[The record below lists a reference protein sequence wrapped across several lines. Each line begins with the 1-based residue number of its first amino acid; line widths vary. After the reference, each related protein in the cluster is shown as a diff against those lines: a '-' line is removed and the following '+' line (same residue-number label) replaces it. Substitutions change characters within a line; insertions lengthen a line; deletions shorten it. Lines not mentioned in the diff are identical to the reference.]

1 MVAETHSLVMTD
13 FFGQPRYTQSGFW
26 KGGMGM
32 VYIDLVMILNFL
44 VDILLLMGTNRLCG
58 YSPQGRRCAIAATL
72 GAIYAGACLIPGVS
86 FLGNGLWRSVS
97 FIAMSLIAFGKSVS
111 ALRRGMVFVVLSMAL
126 GGIALGMGST
136 GFLGVILGA
145 VLVFLLCFAGF
156 RDKIGSVR
164 YVPVTLRYADQVM
177 ELTALEDTGNH
188 LKDPVTGR
196 SVLVID
202 GKQAEN
208 LTGLTR
214 EQLCQPVQTMLSAP
228 IPGLRLI
235 PYHTVGQP
243 GGMLLAL
250 RIPEVQIGKW
260 KGSSL
265 VAFAPDRICVDGA
278 YQALTGGIA

>member
-1 MVAETHSLVMTD
+1 
-13 FFGQPRYTQSGFW
+13 
-26 KGGMGM
+26 M
-32 VYIDLVMILNFL
+32 VYIDLVMLLNFL
-44 VDILLLMGTNRLCG
+44 VDFLLLVGTNRLCG
-58 YSPQGRRCAIAATL
+58 YSPGGKRCAIAAAL
-72 GAIYAGACLIPGVS
+72 GALYAGVCVLPGLS
-86 FLGNGLWRSVS
+86 FLGNGLWRCIFLVLISV
-97 FIAMSLIAFGKSVS
+97 IAFGWSVS

-136 GFLGVILGA
+136 GFPGLILGA
-145 VLVFLLCFAGF
+145 VVVFLLCFAGF

-164 YVPVTLRYADQVM
+164 YLPVTLRYGDQVM

-202 GKQAEN
+202 GRQAQA

-214 EQLCQPVQTMLSAP
+214 QQLCQPVQTMLSAP

-250 RIPEVQIGKW
+250 RIPEVTIGQW
-260 KGSSL
+260 KGASL

-278 YQALTGGIA
+278 YQALTGGVA

>member
-1 MVAETHSLVMTD
+1 MGEIHSLVMTD
-13 FFGQPRYTQSGFW
+13 FFKSLRYTQVAIL

-44 VDILLLMGTNRLCG
+44 VDFLLLMGTNRLCG
-58 YSPQGRRCAIAATL
+58 YLPGGKRCAIAAAL
-72 GAIYAGACLIPGVS
+72 GAVYAGVCLLPGFS
-86 FLGNGLWRSVS
+86 FLGNGFWRC
-97 FIAMSLIAFGKSVS
+97 ICLALLSLIAFGKSVS

-145 VLVFLLCFAGF
+145 GMVFVLCFAGF

-164 YVPVTLRYADQVM
+164 YVPVTLRYGSKVL

-202 GKQAEN
+202 GRQAEA

-214 EQLCQPVQTMLSAP
+214 EQISQPVQTMLSAP

-250 RIPEVQIGKW
+250 RLPEVQIGKW
-260 KGSSL
+260 KGASL
-265 VAFAPDRICVDGA
+265 VAFAPDKICVDGA
-278 YQALTGGIA
+278 YQALTGGI